1 MNALN
6 VTQVMDR
13 IGLTVITAALLAG
26 LPIGVFTALAQS
38 I

>member
-13 IGLTVITAALLAG
+13 IGLTLVTAVLLAG
-26 LPIGVFTALAQS
+26 LPIGVFTALANS